1 MVMPAKTYVMDA
13 SALLSVARGER
24 GADLVSDYLDSEQC
38 VVSAINLAEVGSK
51 LVDLGLP
58 ETELARALQQFNVAV
73 IDADFELAVST
84 SALRGQTKALGLSL
98 GDRSCLA
105 LARHL
110 NGIAVTADKA
120 WSDLDEALAIAVV
133 QIR

>member
-1 MVMPAKTYVMDA
+1 MAMPAKTYVMDA
-13 SALLSVARGER
+13 SALLAVARGER
-24 GADLVSDYLDSEQC
+24 GADMVSDYLDSEQC
-38 VVSAINLAEVGSK
+38 VISAINLAEVGSK

-58 ETELARALQQFNVAV
+58 ESELSRALKQFNVAV
-73 IDADFELAVST
+73 IDADFELAVSI
-84 SALRGQTKALGLSL
+84 SALRLQTKVQGLPL

-105 LARHL
+105 LAKHL

-120 WSDLDEALAIAVV
+120 WSDLDESLAILVL

>member
-13 SALLSVARGER
+13 SALLAVARGER
-24 GADLVSDYLDSEQC
+24 GADVVSDYLDSEQC
-38 VVSAINLAEVGSK
+38 VISAINLAEVGSK

-58 ETELARALQQFNVAV
+58 ESELARALKQFNVAV
-73 IDADFELAVST
+73 IDADFELALSV
-84 SALRGQTKALGLSL
+84 SALRTQTKALGLSL

-110 NGIAVTADKA
+110 KGIAITADKA
-120 WSDLDEALAIAVV
+120 WADLDESLGCLVM

>member
-13 SALLSVARGER
+13 SALLAVARGER

-58 ETELARALQQFNVAV
+58 ESELARALQQFNVAV

-84 SALRGQTKALGLSL
+84 SALRAQTKALGLSL

-105 LARHL
+105 LTRHL
-110 NGIAVTADKA
+110 NGITVTADKA

>member
-1 MVMPAKTYVMDA
+1 MVTPAKTYVMDA
-13 SALLSVARGER
+13 SALLAVARGER
-24 GADLVSDYLDSEQC
+24 GADMVADYLDSEQC
-38 VVSAINLAEVGSK
+38 VISAINLAEVGSK

-58 ETELARALQQFNVAV
+58 ESELSRALKQFNVAV
-73 IDADFELAVST
+73 IDADFELAVSI
-84 SALRGQTKALGLSL
+84 SALRTQTKVLGLSL

-105 LARHL
+105 LTKHL

-120 WSDLDEALAIAVV
+120 WSDLDESLAILVL